1 MLFETRIDEANEIMD
16 DNALLTL
23 ELTSELLSVL
33 VSLHRS
39 QRIRNNTG
47 AK

>member
-33 VSLHRS
+33 VSQKS
-39 QRIRNNTG
+39 
-47 AK
+47 KDS